1 MSWCVC
7 VCVCQMTYTLS
18 KVMMCGSVIDR
29 QHLDGLSSSMTTYNE
44 NWQIN
49 STIGQ
54 FKFKSCYN
62 KCMKMFLII
71 PRCTVLLLFYWS
83 WSCPVLIQ
91 WCIIT
96 STRSTDSGLEV
107 ITVSCNIWVVMVAC
121 IIFDYF
127 HCLFL
132 LFLSL
137 ACFYSFLLLWTC
149 CVWNKLHVCMYE
161 CMYVCMYVCM

>member
-1 MSWCVC
+1 
-7 VCVCQMTYTLS
+7 MTYTLS

-91 WCIIT
+91 LIQ
-96 STRSTDSGLEV
+96 
-107 ITVSCNIWVVMVAC
+107 
-121 IIFDYF
+121 
-127 HCLFL
+127 
-132 LFLSL
+132 
-137 ACFYSFLLLWTC
+137 YSFYRQWTGSVNSVVQYLSSVG
-149 CVWNKLHVCMYE
+149 CVY
-161 CMYVCMYVCM
+161 YVW